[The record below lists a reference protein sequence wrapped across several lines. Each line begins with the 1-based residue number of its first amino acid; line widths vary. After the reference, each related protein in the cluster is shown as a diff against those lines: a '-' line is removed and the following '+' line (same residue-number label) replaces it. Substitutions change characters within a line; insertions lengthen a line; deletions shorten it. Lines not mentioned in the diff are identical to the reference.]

1 MDYTKLRLNSLIGV
15 IELKWLF
22 QGSMTLEQFTTKA
35 TLLVDEAR
43 YQAGHKDRMVH
54 DTLITGISNDMV
66 HGKIIKK
73 GPNITLTQ
81 VLEIYKQYTRQC
93 HQTNRAM

>member
-1 MDYTKLRLNSLIGV
+1 MLRMYWQLFEDYTKPRLNSLTAV

-22 QGSMTLEQFTTKA
+22 HGSMTLEQFVTKA

-43 YQAGHKDRMVH
+43 YPAGHKDRMVCG
-54 DTLITGISNDMV
+54 TLIAGISSDIL

-73 GPNITLTQ
+73 GPNVTL
-81 VLEIYKQYTRQC
+81 
-93 HQTNRAM
+93 A